1 MKKCYYAGEEIGKFT
16 FLKVPKEVLS
26 KSSLSAEAKL
36 LFALFLERTGLS
48 LINNMSDEEGRIY
61 IIYSIGE
68 IMDSIGCSKPKAV
81 SCLAELEAAELIE
94 KKRRGRG
101 LSQLIYVR
109 KVENSATMPSDK
121 PAVDKTCAPDETAPE
136 DIKTTTYAY
145 VHKVEI
151 PEKESSDTM
160 PLDNPGIDE
169 VIETAPENIKTTI
182 YAYEHKVKIPEK
194 ENSATMPLDNPGIDE
209 ISETQRISKKLK
221 YFTSRSQKSLPQEV
235 KKIDPNNIYTS
246 NINNIY
252 TKRDN
257 LIYLSDKNKLN
268 PDDIRDFIHENISYH
283 DLIVI
288 KPDEKNII
296 NEFVE
301 LIVET
306 LAAPTDYVRV
316 AGRTMP
322 FNLVKSRLEK
332 IDFEIMSYVIDCFT
346 ANTLHIRNIKAY
358 MLTCLYN
365 APGTYQAY
373 MHKTVS
379 NMLAGTC
386 GIA

>member
-109 KVENSATMPSDK
+109 KVENSATMPLDK

-169 VIETAPENIKTTI
+169 
-182 YAYEHKVKIPEK
+182 
-194 ENSATMPLDNPGIDE
+194 
-209 ISETQRISKKLK
+209 ISEKQRISKKLK

-235 KKIDPNNIYTS
+235 KKIDPNNIN
-246 NINNIY
+246 NIYNNIY

-332 IDFEIMSYVIDCFT
+332 IDFEIMMYVIDCFT

-379 NMLAGTC
+379 NMLAGSC